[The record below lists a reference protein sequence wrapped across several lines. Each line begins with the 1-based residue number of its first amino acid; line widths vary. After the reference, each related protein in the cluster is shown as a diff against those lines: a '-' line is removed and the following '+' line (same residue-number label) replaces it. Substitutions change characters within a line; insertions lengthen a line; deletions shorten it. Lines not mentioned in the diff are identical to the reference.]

1 MLRPETRTILFR
13 VALCCAVAAITVLAA
28 MPSPP
33 PIAGRFSDKTNHV
46 LAFLVLA
53 FLVDHCWPLVAFGRG
68 KVIGLLFYG
77 IGIELMQL
85 VLPHRFF
92 SVADMAADL
101 LGVLLYALLV
111 RPIARRVPYLGLDT
125 AIQSPVTADTT
136 AEVPAG
142 DDR

>member
-1 MLRPETRTILFR
+1 
-13 VALCCAVAAITVLAA
+13 
-28 MPSPP
+28 
-33 PIAGRFSDKTNHV
+33 
-46 LAFLVLA
+46 
-53 FLVDHCWPLVAFGRG
+53 
-68 KVIGLLFYG
+68 
-77 IGIELMQL
+77 
-85 VLPHRFF
+85 
-92 SVADMAADL
+92 MAADL